1 MCRWYQQ
8 LHMHLPAGVS
18 VMQFVQSVYWLLF
31 SFIVALTSIFACHRY
46 TGSNCQYRIN
56 ECDSHP
62 CLNGATCHDQIKYY
76 TCHCPYGYTGKRCDS
91 YVDWCSTEP
100 CMNQATCKQTD
111 NTYTC
116 VCGPGWTGKVCDV
129 EMVSCSDAAIRKG
142 WCLFV

>member
-1 MCRWYQQ
+1 VSC
-8 LHMHLPAGVS
+8 HLYRVHAA
-18 VMQFVQSVYWLLF
+18 F
-31 SFIVALTSIFACHRY
+31 SFIVLLTSIVVCHRY

-111 NTYTC
+111 NMYTC

-142 WCLFV
+142 WCLSCNDVGTTCVHPTTMLTI